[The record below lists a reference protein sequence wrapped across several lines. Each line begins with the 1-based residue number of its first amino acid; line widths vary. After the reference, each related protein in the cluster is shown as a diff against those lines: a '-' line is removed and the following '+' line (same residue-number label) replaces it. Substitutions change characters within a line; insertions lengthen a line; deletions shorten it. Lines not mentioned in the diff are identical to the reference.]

1 MCHGLNFSRQ
11 LQVLHSKTAT
21 VHEEALHGIGAIAS
35 RVGPEFEKYVNAF
48 KYLPHVTTLNQP
60 KPNPTKAC
68 LIIAHRMIIEVH
80 TMPNSSQPLS
90 SSIRP
95 YLMLGLQNA
104 QEHHVCIMTVGV
116 VSEIAR
122 ALERKLCSEGGR
134 ALCDDIMHALLH
146 NLQDPLIERSVKPHI
161 ISCLS
166 DIALAVGG
174 YFERYLPFV
183 MMMLVQAS
191 QIKLDQSDYDN
202 HDYLNQLREVA
213 ILPFNIRTPQ
223 HKRRDT
229 RT

>member
-1 MCHGLNFSRQ
+1 
-11 LQVLHSKTAT
+11 
-21 VHEEALHGIGAIAS
+21 
-35 RVGPEFEKYVNAF
+35 
-48 KYLPHVTTLNQP
+48 
-60 KPNPTKAC
+60 
-68 LIIAHRMIIEVH
+68 
-80 TMPNSSQPLS
+80 
-90 SSIRP
+90 
-95 YLMLGLQNA
+95 MLGLQNA

-122 ALERKLCSEGGR
+122 ALERKLSAENGR

-202 HDYLNQLREVA
+202 HDYINQLREAVLEA
-213 ILPFNIRTPQ
+213 YTGILQGLAGDNQEHIFLQFCPSVLSFLEIIAGDSDREENVLRAAVGVVGDLGSRLGDKLGQEI
-223 HKRRDT
+223 KRPAVPPLPPPSPPT
-229 RT
+229 